1 MKFKSVIKLEV
12 NHMNLLFAYFCTGET
27 KMGEKMFYSHF
38 LLNISAGVE
47 MKLLKLMKHQCKI

>member
-1 MKFKSVIKLEV
+1 
-12 NHMNLLFAYFCTGET
+12 MNLLFAYLCMGET
-27 KMGEKMFYSHF
+27 KIGEKMFYSHF